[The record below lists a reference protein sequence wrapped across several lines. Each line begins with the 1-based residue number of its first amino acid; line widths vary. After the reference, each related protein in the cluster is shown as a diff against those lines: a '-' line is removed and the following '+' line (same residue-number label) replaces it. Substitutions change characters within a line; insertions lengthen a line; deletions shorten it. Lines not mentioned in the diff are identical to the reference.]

1 MTVLV
6 LVLAF
11 VFVLVLALLRELAIS
26 IAFLRALLAEG
37 EMFVLLWSTLT
48 SHNLFLRE
56 NKNPYNTLG
65 NFCSRINGANS
76 GSTTRNSSG
85 QQCLQLSNNSRLP
98 RIRQHHSQSYVFCDF
113 GWNRI
118 SIGSFAFG
126 EGAAG
131 VIKSGQRAVTG
142 SIPIL
147 GGLFNKFS
155 DLVDPPQKKTTL
167 QTYGPMMCG
176 VGGMV
181 VGLVIG

>member
-1 MTVLV
+1 MAQIV
-6 LVLAF
+6 A
-11 VFVLVLALLRELAIS
+11 AQQG
-26 IAFLRALLAEG
+26 IA
-37 EMFVLLWSTLT
+37 V
-48 SHNLFLRE
+48 
-56 NKNPYNTLG
+56 
-65 NFCSRINGANS
+65 ANS
-76 GSTTRNSSG
+76 AYSSQITQDFLASGSITHKVMYSVILGGTG
-85 QQCLQLSNNSRLP
+85 YL
-98 RIRQHHSQSYVFCDF
+98 
-113 GWNRI
+113 
-118 SIGSFAFG
+118 IGSFAFG